1 MLLLEHL
8 FVSYPQIAQLKRL
21 VIISSVPSAWS
32 VLSLSVS
39 LSASTSHAQQVL
51 KQIVIASDSAYVCTI
66 STPDLF
72 VQLMDPPVQ
81 QRNRYYI
88 PLVSYY

>member
-51 KQIVIASDSAYVCTI
+51 KQIIVMGSDSD
-66 STPDLF
+66 S
-72 VQLMDPPVQ
+72 
-81 QRNRYYI
+81 
-88 PLVSYY
+88 